1 MAKDSK
7 LTETKRQWARDKR
20 LLTGEIADPARAR
33 LPPGQ
38 TLTQGFPVLDLGAQP
53 EIGLERFRLDI
64 DGAVR
69 HPLSLC
75 WDEFMALPQTEMV
88 SDIHCV
94 TQWSRFDNRWDGVA
108 ATTILDEVQPLPD
121 AAYVILHGYD
131 GYMTNIRLEQFASSD
146 VVLAYKWQGA
156 PLTAEHG
163 GPLRLI
169 VPRLYLWK
177 SAKWLRRIEI
187 SVADRQGF
195 WERNGYHNNADPWLE
210 ERYDDADAT

>member
-20 LLTGEIADPARAR
+20 LLTGEIADPARDR

-38 TLTQGFPVLDLGAQP
+38 TLTQGFPVLDIGAQP

-69 HPLSLC
+69 HPLSLR

-94 TQWSRFDNRWDGVA
+94 TQWSRYRKGDDIGYRGKMVVHGHTPGIFEGQNRVCLDAGQKKLCCGVFNNDGLVE
-108 ATTILDEVQPLPD
+108 L
-121 AAYVILHGYD
+121 
-131 GYMTNIRLEQFASSD
+131 
-146 VVLAYKWQGA
+146 
-156 PLTAEHG
+156 
-163 GPLRLI
+163 
-169 VPRLYLWK
+169 LW
-177 SAKWLRRIEI
+177 A
-187 SVADRQGF
+187 
-195 WERNGYHNNADPWLE
+195 
-210 ERYDDADAT
+210 